1 MKLLFPPFL
10 EACEVVDLQNS
21 GTLVPFGVEEDGV
34 HLFKEEVVEDD
45 EVGLCV
51 GWGEGRTYFF
61 GVYKHSLDGYI
72 VNILSIVEVG
82 GVWRE
87 KAYFVT

>member
-51 GWGEGRTYFF
+51 G
-61 GVYKHSLDGYI
+61 
-72 VNILSIVEVG
+72 
-82 GVWRE
+82 
-87 KAYFVT
+87 